1 MERLSIRE
9 ASERFGLSRARLY
22 QLLGDGIIDGEL
34 SEKRG
39 RGACSWVDIASL
51 QAHINMRD
59 EKQRHGKGGGS
70 GRPKI
75 IGNGIYMPVVEA
87 AKKSGYSSR
96 HIDLLARQGSIASKQ
111 AKKGGRLVDY
121 NDLINYRDNK

>member
-22 QLLGDGIIDGEL
+22 QLLGNGIIDGAL

-51 QAHINMRD
+51 QAHINMR
-59 EKQRHGKGGGS
+59 
-70 GRPKI
+70 KI
-75 IGNGIYMPVVEA
+75 TISSTNIYM
-87 AKKSGYSSR
+87 YT
-96 HIDLLARQGSIASKQ
+96 
-111 AKKGGRLVDY
+111 
-121 NDLINYRDNK
+121 